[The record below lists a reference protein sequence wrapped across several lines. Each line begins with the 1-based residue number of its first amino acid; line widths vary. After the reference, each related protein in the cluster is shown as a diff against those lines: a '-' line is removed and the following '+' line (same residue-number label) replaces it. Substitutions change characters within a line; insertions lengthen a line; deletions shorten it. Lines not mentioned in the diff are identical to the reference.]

1 MKFYGNMYISK
12 ANKFKATT
20 TKKYTRIEYKKKKPE
35 LTNDKRFEIKSKKAR
50 KKKNDDTKRKTN
62 LINDIIFSANQ
73 GMKK

>member
-1 MKFYGNMYISK
+1 M
-12 ANKFKATT
+12 
-20 TKKYTRIEYKKKKPE
+20 
-35 LTNDKRFEIKSKKAR
+35 KSKKAR